1 MHLNRKTVNRAEP
14 GGENKQ
20 TSNGSEVSA
29 YLTHTQ
35 KKNTD
40 SPAKQKL
47 LPSDPFC
54 RQGNRPLKESNDSV
68 KATQLPCVSIRIG
81 TQVGVKGPAFTAFDG
96 GRGQGRFAVS
106 FPPASLIYGGR
117 ILRSG
122 S

>member
-1 MHLNRKTVNRAEP
+1 MHLNRKTVIRAEP
-14 GGENKQ
+14 GGGENKQ

-29 YLTHTQ
+29 YHTHTH
-35 KKNTD
+35 

-54 RQGNRPLKESNDSV
+54 RQGNRSLKESNDSV

-96 GRGQGRFAVS
+96 GRGQGRIAVP
-106 FPPASLIYGGR
+106 FPPPPYMKVES
-117 ILRSG
+117 
-122 S
+122 